1 MNCPREVYSVKAR
14 GASAWGPFKM
24 QAEKK
29 GWQERQRR
37 KKMREEGRVVWK
49 PEGGFGASPGKS
61 KGEERRLRDFSGG
74 PVVKP
79 PHSQWRWPG
88 FNLCSGN

>member
-1 MNCPREVYSVKAR
+1 MNCPREVYNVKAR

-24 QAEKK
+24 QAENKD
-29 GWQERQRR
+29 WQERQRR

-49 PEGGFGASPGKS
+49 PEGGFGASPGES
-61 KGEERRLRDFSGG
+61 KEEERRRRGFSDG
-74 PVVKP
+74 PVVKT

>member
-1 MNCPREVYSVKAR
+1 
-14 GASAWGPFKM
+14 
-24 QAEKK
+24 
-29 GWQERQRR
+29 
-37 KKMREEGRVVWK
+37 MREEGRVVWK
-49 PEGGFGASPGKS
+49 PEGGFGASPGES
-61 KGEERRLRDFSGG
+61 KEEERRLRDFSGG